1 MKCPWCFSYEGS
13 TVVSHMNKEIMTP
26 DRGLVIQRKR
36 RCKVCKAAFSTVEY
50 ISFRDREKINGQG
63 GGQK

>member
-1 MKCPWCFSYEGS
+1 
-13 TVVSHMNKEIMTP
+13 MNKEIMTP